1 MTTSFD
7 NFQVPPDIPPRSTS
21 IDMDPPPEPSVAKE
35 YEDLQSLD
43 VPGERGQHFGRALP
57 PFQSPWRRICPTNR
71 LVLVLMGFCFVLT
84 LSVALLGIQ
93 RARFSG
99 DQGAAKEALKSLNLT
114 VKAGLSSIQ
123 EKRNDTRTKLAA
135 LEKTMNDQVSKM
147 EKVKKQVEGQLD
159 TLKQDSR
166 AFRCELVEMRS
177 NGSKT
182 GCCPKGWKNFEESCY
197 WMSQDAAS
205 WNQAKLD
212 CEKKDA
218 HLVIINSPQ
227 EKRFV
232 SQRWRSVDI
241 WIGLTD
247 VTGVWK
253 WVDGTSYMLQ
263 QEDWAEGQPDHWYG
277 HGLGGGE
284 DCVQA
289 YSNGLWNDNHCSLR
303 FSWMCEMEL
312 GL

>member
-7 NFQVPPDIPPRSTS
+7 KQVDIGRQCLGKLLSFQVPPDIPPRSTS

-93 RARFSG
+93 
-99 DQGAAKEALKSLNLT
+99 
-114 VKAGLSSIQ
+114 I
-123 EKRNDTRTKLAA
+123 
-135 LEKTMNDQVSKM
+135 
-147 EKVKKQVEGQLD
+147 KKQVEGQLD